1 MGLQDLFEDGLQCA
15 LPLHCVK
22 PGNPINIIKYCLK
35 MTFDDLTVVLKV
47 AEFRNI
53 TAAATS
59 LDMRAAT
66 ASAAVKRV
74 EQELGVELFVRSTRK
89 LRLSAA
95 GEKYL
100 PQCQQ
105 ALGLLDEAR
114 KSIHSGRESV
124 AGEIRLSVSSDLG
137 RNRVVPWMDQLMTSH
152 PGLSLRV
159 QITDSNVDFF
169 RDSVDMAL
177 RYGSP
182 NDANLYGFKI
192 CDVPRLLCAT
202 PDYLAEYGTPEHPH
216 DLAAHNGLFYQLQ
229 DIPYDVWTFR
239 RGSEEFRVKMKGNRS
254 SNDGDLVRRWCVAG
268 HGIAV
273 KSSLD
278 MSDDLLAGRVIN
290 VMAEYAPPVSE
301 LWLICPTRQS
311 ITPAMRLLRDALKTH
326 CHGILDTLVE
336 RGVLPGHCAQS

>member
-1 MGLQDLFEDGLQCA
+1 M
-15 LPLHCVK
+15 
-22 PGNPINIIKYCLK
+22 N
-35 MTFDDLTVVLKV
+35 FDDLTVVLKV

-74 EQELGVELFVRSTRK
+74 EQELGVELFVRSTRR

-100 PQCQQ
+100 PQCRQ
-105 ALGLLDEAR
+105 ALTLMNEAR
-114 KSIHSGRESV
+114 QNIRFGAETV

-137 RNRVVPWMDQLMTSH
+137 RNRVVPWIDELMAAH

-182 NDANLYGFKI
+182 SDANLYGFKI

-202 PDYLAEYGTPEHPH
+202 PDYLNQQGTPIHPH
-216 DLAAHNGLFYQLQ
+216 DLADHNGLFYQLQ
-229 DIPYDVWTFR
+229 DIPYDLWTFKR
-239 RGSEEFRVKMKGNRS
+239 DGEEYRVKMRGNRA
-254 SNDGDLVRRWCVAG
+254 SNDGDLVRRWCIAG
-268 HGIAV
+268 QGMAV
-273 KSSLD
+273 KSCLD
-278 MSDDLLAGRVIN
+278 ISEDLLSGRVMN
-290 VMAEYAPPVSE
+290 VMPDYTPPVSE

-311 ITPAMRLLRDALKTH
+311 ITPAMRLLRDHLKQQCQSLINAMTA
-326 CHGILDTLVE
+326 
-336 RGVLPGHCAQS
+336 RGLLPSHD

>member
-1 MGLQDLFEDGLQCA
+1 
-15 LPLHCVK
+15 
-22 PGNPINIIKYCLK
+22 

-59 LDMRAAT
+59 LDMRPAT

-74 EQELGVELFVRSTRK
+74 EQTLGVELFVRSTRH

-100 PQCQQ
+100 PQCEQ
-105 ALGLLDEAR
+105 ALALLDEAR
-114 KSIHSGRESV
+114 QNIRSGEEAV

-137 RNRVVPWMDQLMTSH
+137 RNRVVPWIDQLMTSH

-182 NDANLYGFKI
+182 DDSNLYGFKI
-192 CDVPRLLCAT
+192 CDIPRLLCAT
-202 PDYLAEYGTPEHPH
+202 PSYLSEHGTPAHPH
-216 DLAAHNGLFYQLQ
+216 DLANHNGLFYQLQ
-229 DIPYDVWTFR
+229 DIPYDLWTFK
-239 RGSEEFRVKMKGNRS
+239 RGDEEFRIKMKGNRA

-268 HGIAV
+268 HGLAV
-273 KSSLD
+273 KSCLD
-278 MSDDLLAGRVIN
+278 ISDDLLAGRVVN
-290 VMAEYAPPVSE
+290 VMPEYAPPVSE

-311 ITPAMRLLRDALKTH
+311 ITPAVRLLRDALKGH
-326 CHGILDTLVE
+326 CQDIIQMMNLEGIL
-336 RGVLPGHCAQS
+336 